1 MKIPFFASPSTI
13 GLLVVAAAC
22 GCQSSQQTVRIDH
35 GDAVPVAKSGD
46 STANQAVTT
55 SAQTGTS
62 GSATSLVSQTT
73 SASSISPWSK
83 LFGGKD
89 APQRVVLP
97 RDDQQSDGASA
108 DGAADRNT
116 ADDF

>member
-1 MKIPFFASPSTI
+1 MKTHFFPSPSTV

-22 GCQSSQQTVRIDH
+22 GCQSSAQTVRIDH
-35 GDAVPVAKSGD
+35 GDTVPIAKSGD
-46 STANQAVTT
+46 SAANQAVTA
-55 SAQTGTS
+55 SAETGTS
-62 GSATSLVSQTT
+62 GTATSLVSQTT
-73 SASSISPWSK
+73 STSMSPWSK

-97 RDDQQSDGASA
+97 RDDQQSDGAST
-108 DGAADRNT
+108 DGAADRKT